1 MSRNKK
7 PRNAR
12 NNPAKRAARKGT
24 SDRLHLL
31 LVESFSEEVHL
42 TVALN
47 ARLSYQRLCR
57 AADADAHNDIA
68 EYVMIVGHA
77 IQDIPQ
83 LQDEARQIESAART
97 LDDVYDQIVAGIVP
111 AEHHLR
117 AILNGVNAI
126 DRAVGSPFL
135 KTAKLYQAE
144 RQVEAAL
151 RKLQNDKDPS
161 CNSSTSASPAC

>member
-7 PRNAR
+7 PRKPR
-12 NNPAKRAARKGT
+12 Q
-24 SDRLHLL
+24 SRLLDNL
-31 LVESFSEEVHL
+31 MFETFSRQVHL
-42 TVALN
+42 SVALN
-47 ARLSYQRLCR
+47 ARLAFQRLER
-57 AADADAHNDIA
+57 EASTDAHNDIA

-77 IQDIPQ
+77 IQGIPQ

-97 LDDVYDQIVAGIVP
+97 LDDVYDRIVAGIVP

-151 RKLQNDKDPS
+151 RKLQNDKDQS
-161 CNSSTSASPAC
+161 CNSSTGASPAC